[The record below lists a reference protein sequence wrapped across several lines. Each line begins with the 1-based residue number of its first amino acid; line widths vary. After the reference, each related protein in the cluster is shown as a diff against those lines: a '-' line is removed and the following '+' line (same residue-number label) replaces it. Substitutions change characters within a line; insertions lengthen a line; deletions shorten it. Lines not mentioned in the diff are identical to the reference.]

1 MTSPVDYETPPG
13 GSPRRAGVFD
23 LNTFFRSAILV
34 GAFIVI
40 MLFVV
45 PRFED
50 VFRDYKMELPFVTK
64 LLLATSRVAAGG
76 WWAPLMLIPP
86 GLAFV
91 VAQFGPAGR
100 RLARIVVMLLLGAL
114 VLFVALG
121 IFMPMLT
128 FIEGISSKK

>member
-1 MTSPVDYETPPG
+1 MSSPVDYETPEG
-13 GSPRRAGVFD
+13 GSPHRAGVFD

-50 VFRDYKMELPFVTK
+50 VFRDFKMELPETTK
-64 LLLATSRVAAGG
+64 LLLATSRATAGG
-76 WWAPLMLIPP
+76 WWVALLTIPP
-86 GLAFV
+86 GLGFL

-100 RLARIVVMLLLGAL
+100 RLARMGVMLLLGAL

-121 IFMPMLT
+121 IFMPMLA
-128 FIEGISSKK
+128 FFEAMSPKK